1 MTIRPIDIT
10 DRATAQQVLA
20 LQKASY
26 AIEAELIGFANLP
39 PLFETAE
46 DLQSSGETFYGYF
59 VDEQLAGAIAYKIEE
74 SLLDIH
80 RMMVHPDFFRRGIA
94 RQLLELVLAI
104 PDIQRVIVMT
114 GAANEPAKRLYITF
128 GFQEIAQEK
137 VIEGLLISRFEKH
150 I

>member
-1 MTIRPIDIT
+1 MTIRTIDIT
-10 DRATAQQVLA
+10 DAAIAQQVLA

-26 AIEAELIGFANLP
+26 SIEAALIDFPNLP

-46 DLQSSGETFYGYF
+46 DLQVSGEIFYGFF
-59 VDEQLAGAIAYKIEE
+59 VDEQLAGAIAYKMEDT
-74 SLLDIH
+74 LLDIH

-114 GAANEPAKRLYITF
+114 GAANEPAKKLYMSF
-128 GFQEIAQEK
+128 GFTEIAQEM
-137 VIEGLLISRFEKH
+137 VVEGLMISRFEKH